1 MSRGGRRRRGR
12 HRGPKTAPPRASM
25 AVQEQAGS
33 QPQPRSRRR
42 RGRRGGVAREE
53 SVLESMSSRPRQL
66 QTLPPDGLVLDE
78 LISDLKSEY
87 GVPATPQAYRLIIKL
102 PAEDQPDSE
111 ASDAE
116 VPQAQT
122 EKPEAPEGAQGQ
134 TEGSGNPARRRRRR
148 RGRRGQGGGHPRT
161 SGPAGDAP
169 GDEDSTGDS
178 TAASHTG

>member
-12 HRGPKTAPPRASM
+12 HRGPKTASPRASV

-42 RGRRGGVAREE
+42 GRRGGGAREE

-87 GVPATPQAYRLIIKL
+87 GVPATPQAYRLIIRL
-102 PAEDQPDSE
+102 PTADQPDSE
-111 ASDAE
+111 ASEADE
-116 VPQAQT
+116 SQAQT
-122 EKPEAPEGAQGQ
+122 EGPEAPEGPG
-134 TEGSGNPARRRRRR
+134 GPARRRRRR
-148 RGRRGQGGGHPRT
+148 RGRRGRGRPDPA
-161 SGPAGDAP
+161 GPAGDAP
-169 GDEDSTGDS
+169 RTV
-178 TAASHTG
+178 